1 METVNH
7 LREGDSSMP
16 IRIPIPIPPL
26 LMRLRHCQGHADKAH
41 QENERNLKYH
51 QLISTSV
58 TVYFITIYER
68 TTLNQH
74 QVYLTF
80 ISESVT
86 TLSACWLLNCR

>member
-1 METVNH
+1 
-7 LREGDSSMP
+7 MP

-58 TVYFITIYER
+58 TVYFITI
-68 TTLNQH
+68 N
-74 QVYLTF
+74 
-80 ISESVT
+80 
-86 TLSACWLLNCR
+86 